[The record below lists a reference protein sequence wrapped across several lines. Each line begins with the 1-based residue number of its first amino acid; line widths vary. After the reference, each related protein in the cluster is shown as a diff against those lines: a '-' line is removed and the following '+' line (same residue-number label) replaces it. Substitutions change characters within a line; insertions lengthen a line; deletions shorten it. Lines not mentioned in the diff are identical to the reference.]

1 MTDKRGSAADDYVTL
16 DARTQG
22 EQRHYDVIQLDH
34 RRHDAAG
41 YQSHNSAASADYESL
56 SEQAQPQ
63 QPHYDVLQ
71 PATNTGHHTHN
82 YENLAASTD
91 EYAEVR

>member
-1 MTDKRGSAADDYVTL
+1 M

-22 EQRHYDVIQLDH
+22 QQRHYDVIPLDR
-34 RRHDAAG
+34 RRHDAACC
-41 YQSHNSAASADYESL
+41 QSHNSAASADYESL
-56 SEQAQPQ
+56 SEQARPQ
-63 QPHYDVLQ
+63 QPHYDVVQ
-71 PATNTGHHTHN
+71 SATNARHHTHN